1 MFRILELTTNCE
13 SITDYDIHC
22 TVHCC
27 FNFNTQRTDL
37 TFDPKVHR
45 NQCTMYSGSLKHF
58 RNLQCIRKK
67 NIAFHSNAYV
77 LPPFLTTPFILHPG
91 AKERTRWPIAG
102 GWNCKLQLCSIF
114 FIIIFSPSFKIS
126 WWRNVTCCFLP
137 PPQKK
142 LLNTRTFA
150 FNSDIK
156 KIHRAF

>member
-1 MFRILELTTNCE
+1 MFRILELTTNYE

-67 NIAFHSNAYV
+67 ALLFTQTHMFF
-77 LPPFLTTPFILHPG
+77 LPS
-91 AKERTRWPIAG
+91 
-102 GWNCKLQLCSIF
+102 LQLHSSFTLVQKEEQDGQLQEDEISNF
-114 FIIIFSPSFKIS
+114 SFVLSFLLLFFSPSFKI
-126 WWRNVTCCFLP
+126 F
-137 PPQKK
+137 
-142 LLNTRTFA
+142 
-150 FNSDIK
+150 
-156 KIHRAF
+156 

>member
-67 NIAFHSNAYV
+67 NHCFSLKRICSSS
-77 LPPFLTTPFILHPG
+77 LPHNSIHPSPWCKG
-91 AKERTRWPIAG
+91 KNKMTNCRRMKFQTSALFYLFYYNFFPI
-102 GWNCKLQLCSIF
+102 F
-114 FIIIFSPSFKIS
+114 
-126 WWRNVTCCFLP
+126 
-137 PPQKK
+137 
-142 LLNTRTFA
+142 
-150 FNSDIK
+150 
-156 KIHRAF
+156 